1 MSAFLGPIHYRM
13 FAKALSVDGIARAIA
28 DHADAQGWTSG
39 LRAELDA
46 GHPRLTGE
54 ITDHIDLS
62 QIHGSL
68 SLLVSASEE
77 ALAAACAPLSDHM
90 DELVAF
96 ARELGASAAR
106 DAELGDT
113 LQSVWGAMDEHW
125 LDGMPCDGYLR
136 VTSNTPASVAWTVA
150 LAPHAALGYERIRTA
165 WMEGFLSVAHVRLTS
180 EGDGAYRMERAA

>member
-77 ALAAACAPLSDHM
+77 ALAAACAPLGAKVGPIASLGL
-90 DELVAF
+90 LVGAGMATYGVF
-96 ARELGASAAR
+96 ALVLLR
-106 DAELGDT
+106 D
-113 LQSVWGAMDEHW
+113 SV
-125 LDGMPCDGYLR
+125 R
-136 VTSNTPASVAWTVA
+136 A
-150 LAPHAALGYERIRTA
+150 LLHRR
-165 WMEGFLSVAHVRLTS
+165 
-180 EGDGAYRMERAA
+180 RA